1 LKRGREKE
9 VKMQKGSQHSGH
21 MMPAATDKNIRAL
34 KITALLTGVYFIIE
48 LGIGIYTGSIAVLS
62 DSFHTF
68 SAVGGVLLALAAGR
82 IAMKPADLSKTFGYK
97 RAEVIGA
104 LLNGIFLL
112 AMAGVVL
119 YMGYHRLEMPMELPP
134 VPMLLAAFGGLV
146 TETIA
151 IKLLYSS
158 QKGDLNIKGAFW
170 HVMQTFV
177 GSAIIIVTAVVIYFT
192 GFMAIDPI
200 LGMAFGI
207 VLIYASIGIVRDS
220 LKILSETVPKDVDLE
235 KVKDSLQR
243 IPGVKNVHHIHAWTI
258 TPGVNIFSTHIH
270 TDDLS
275 NSDDILQKATKM
287 LKEKFDF
294 YFSTIQVEKDCAEID
309 EAEDIDITKGRTKT
323 NATHGAHTHHSMK

>member
-1 LKRGREKE
+1 MRMEKG
-9 VKMQKGSQHSGH
+9 KHSGH
-21 MMPAATDKNIRAL
+21 MMPAATEKNLRAL
-34 KITALLTGVYFIIE
+34 KITAFLTGIYFVIE

-82 IAMKPADLSKTFGYK
+82 IAMRPADPSRTFGYK

-119 YMGYHRLEMPMELPP
+119 YMGYMRLQMPMELPP
-134 VPMLLAAFGGLV
+134 VPMLAAAFGGLV
-146 TETIA
+146 TEFIS
-151 IKLLYSS
+151 IKLLYTG
-158 QKGDLNIKGAFW
+158 QKSDLNVKGAFW

-177 GSAIIIVTAVVIYFT
+177 GSVIIIIVAAVIYFT
-192 GFMAIDPI
+192 GFLAIDPI
-200 LGMAFGI
+200 LGMAFGA

-220 LKILSETVPKDVDLE
+220 LKILSETVPKDVDLD
-235 KVKDSLQR
+235 KIKASLQA
-243 IPGVKNVHHIHAWTI
+243 IPGVKNVHHIHAWSI

-275 NSDDILQKATKM
+275 KSDDILQSATKI

-294 YFSTIQVEKDCAEID
+294 YFSTIQVENKCADID
-309 EAEDIDITKGRTKT
+309 EAGDIDITKEERREKAPSHG
-323 NATHGAHTHHSMK
+323 THTS